1 MQIDEKRYIIMKKP
15 SFVIGKK
22 QIVLAVMTLM
32 MVIAVYANYAVT
44 SSGSKIKTT
53 DKIEKHSAEY
63 GEAELVSADKNTSDY
78 FAQARIDRMNARDEA
93 KETLKTIINGG
104 DATEEEKEVAAE
116 EAAAMTG
123 LMESENKIESLVKAA
138 GFTDCVCYLDGDN
151 ANIVVKAG
159 SEGLIASEAA
169 QIKDILLS
177 EVSVPTE
184 NIRIFDV
191 A

>member
-1 MQIDEKRYIIMKKP
+1 MRKP

-22 QIVLAVMTLM
+22 QIVLAGMTLM
-32 MVIAVYANYAVT
+32 LGIAVYANYAVS
-44 SSGSKIKTT
+44 SSGKDIKTT
-53 DKIEKHSAEY
+53 DKIENHSINY
-63 GEAELVSADKNTSDY
+63 GEAELVNAEAESSSDY
-78 FAQARIDRMNARDEA
+78 FSQARIERMNARDEA
-93 KETLKTIINGG
+93 KETLKTIMGGG
-104 DATEEEKEVAAE
+104 DATEEEKAVAAE

-123 LMESENKIESLVKAA
+123 LMESESKIENLVKAA

-151 ANIVVKAG
+151 ANIVVKSG
-159 SEGLIASEAA
+159 PEGLIASEAA

>member
-1 MQIDEKRYIIMKKP
+1 ML
-15 SFVIGKK
+15 G
-22 QIVLAVMTLM
+22 
-32 MVIAVYANYAVT
+32 IAVYANYAVS
-44 SSGSKIKTT
+44 SSGVDIKAT
-53 DKIEKHSAEY
+53 DKIERQSINY
-63 GEAELVSADKNTSDY
+63 GEAELVSADKNSEDY
-78 FAQARIDRMNARDEA
+78 FSQARIDRMNARDEA
-93 KETLKTIINGG
+93 KETRKTIIGGG
-104 DATEEEKEVAAE
+104 DATEEE

-159 SEGLIASEAA
+159 PDGLIASEAA

-177 EVSVPTE
+177 EITVPTE